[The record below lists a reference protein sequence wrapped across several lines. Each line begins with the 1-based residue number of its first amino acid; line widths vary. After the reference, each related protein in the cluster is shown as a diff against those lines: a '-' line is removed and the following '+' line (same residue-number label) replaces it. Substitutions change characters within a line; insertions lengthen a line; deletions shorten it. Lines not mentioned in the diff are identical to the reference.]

1 DRGDAEEFYRIR
13 RIADR
18 GLPGLL
24 CAAVDGG
31 PRGRGYRN
39 AGGDRAAEIRHC
51 ADSGAGGDGDDRV
64 ESKPEATHD
73 RSERHEIADGR
84 RGLLVVVWGVW
95 GGGFGVRGGAEGGR
109 SVGGGV
115 GRECGCEVGLALVGP

>member
-73 RSERHEIADGR
+73 RSERHEIPDGR
-84 RGLLVVVWGVW
+84 LRRSAGSRDHVARGLRSAGRVRERSRTPDWP
-95 GGGFGVRGGAEGGR
+95 GGETNAGDR
-109 SVGGGV
+109 SAIVAG
-115 GRECGCEVGLALVGP
+115 